1 MMFTLDQHHHL
12 REGRLVL
19 FEAATSLST
28 LTRLI
33 QRCFVLLY
41 ERYLSTSSAAERDGL
56 TVAEWQASVYEDD
69 IPFIWKRHTII
80 SGSMMLVRGD
90 VSLNMEETCHHAP

>member
-12 REGRLVL
+12 REGRFVL

-41 ERYLSTSSAAERDGL
+41 ERCLSTSSAAERDGL
-56 TVAEWQASVYEDD
+56 TVA
-69 IPFIWKRHTII
+69 
-80 SGSMMLVRGD
+80 
-90 VSLNMEETCHHAP
+90 SLCLCL